1 MNVGHPIAAEPE
13 GGGYSCSGNWT
24 PAGMCSTVQSLGE
37 MLTHDTFT
45 LFFGDHILHDNI
57 ALSARLDPTGMGLLR
72 PQSGQDEL

>member
-24 PAGMCSTVQSLGE
+24 PAGMCSTVKSLGE

-45 LFFGDHILHDNI
+45 LFFGDHILLVSQVGPHWDG
-57 ALSARLDPTGMGLLR
+57 ATSATKWTR
-72 PQSGQDEL
+72 